1 MVQKLTAF
9 KFESMKK
16 GPFYEVKVKIQ
27 NLKACI
33 SRAPAIFGTKTLWQ
47 SFHTILSNSWK
58 NGWFCIIFRC
68 FFALPKMVILLH
80 KMEIVRI
87 LFLLSVRKL
96 IYHPSSR
103 SKSAQNVDLEKVFP
117 PFWGFSTKTFF
128 VTHGF
133 RCSRFFVSPKISKQQ
148 EPPVCTT
155 DQS

>member
-80 KMEIVRI
+80 KMEIVRYLNLK
-87 LFLLSVRKL
+87 LFLISFLFFRIGIMHVVATNIIIWIRTLIKESLEEIEEYEVRFVI
-96 IYHPSSR
+96 IY
-103 SKSAQNVDLEKVFP
+103 
-117 PFWGFSTKTFF
+117 
-128 VTHGF
+128 
-133 RCSRFFVSPKISKQQ
+133 
-148 EPPVCTT
+148 
-155 DQS
+155 

>member
-9 KFESMKK
+9 KVESMKK

-33 SRAPAIFGTKTLWQ
+33 SRAPAIFGTKTYWQ

-87 LFLLSVRKL
+87 LFLLRGRPFKTSAIPRGGGVKNWPNFADITMLKL
-96 IYHPSSR
+96 PT
-103 SKSAQNVDLEKVFP
+103 
-117 PFWGFSTKTFF
+117 WGIAYGYLWLSIKW
-128 VTHGF
+128 
-133 RCSRFFVSPKISKQQ
+133 
-148 EPPVCTT
+148 
-155 DQS
+155 